1 MVINGKNKM
10 HKAIKAIAIAVTA
23 LSFATATAVHAQNQ
37 QWVQITTT
45 ENGYRFFF
53 DAASQVRLFDV
64 GVKQNTFYTLALTTT
79 TGIRSFKQRYQA
91 DCFKGTLALY
101 GLELVNAQG
110 SLIRSIP
117 LSSVDRDPFIPTK
130 DTITLDIWRYA
141 CTQF

>member
-1 MVINGKNKM
+1 M
-10 HKAIKAIAIAVTA
+10 HKAIKAIAIAVTT

-45 ENGYRFFF
+45 ENGYRVFF

-64 GVKQNTFYTLALTTT
+64 GIKQNTFYTLALTTT
-79 TGIRSFKQRYQA
+79 TGMRSFKQRYRA
-91 DCFKGTLALY
+91 NCFKGTLALH

-117 LSSVDRDPFIPTK
+117 LSSVDRDPFIPAK
-130 DTITLDIWRYA
+130 DTIALDIWRYA
-141 CTQF
+141 CAQF

>member
-1 MVINGKNKM
+1 M

-23 LSFATATAVHAQNQ
+23 LSLTAATVVAQG

-45 ENGYRFFF
+45 ENGYQVFF

-79 TGIRSFKQRYQA
+79 TGMRSFKQRYRA

-130 DTITLDIWRYA
+130 DTIASDIWRHA
-141 CTQF
+141 CAQF

>member
-1 MVINGKNKM
+1 M
-10 HKAIKAIAIAVTA
+10 HKAIKAIAIAVTT

-45 ENGYRFFF
+45 ENGYRVFF

-79 TGIRSFKQRYQA
+79 TGMRSFKQRYRA
-91 DCFKGTLALY
+91 DCFKGTLALH

-110 SLIRSIP
+110 SLIRSVP
-117 LSSVDRDPFIPTK
+117 LSSADKDPFIPVK
-130 DTITLDIWRYA
+130 DTIASDVWRHA
-141 CTQF
+141 CAQF

>member
-1 MVINGKNKM
+1 M

-23 LSFATATAVHAQNQ
+23 LNFATATAVHAQNQ

-45 ENGYRFFF
+45 ENGYRVFF

-64 GVKQNTFYTLALTTT
+64 GIKQNTFYTLALTTT
-79 TGIRSFKQRYQA
+79 TGMRSFKQRYRA
-91 DCFKGTLALY
+91 DCFKETLALH

-117 LSSVDRDPFIPTK
+117 LSSVDRDPFIPAK
-130 DTITLDIWRYA
+130 DTIASDVWRYA
-141 CTQF
+141 CAQF